1 MLQTAKDAALRTAPE
16 MTVPDPVFDPV
27 PDPDG
32 GSWPPAREAWTA
44 AILLMLAYTL
54 AFVDRQ
60 ALALLVQ
67 PIKEDLG
74 ASDTAMS
81 LLYGLSFTLFYVIV
95 GIPVAWL
102 ADRSNR
108 RNIIVVSIFVWSL
121 ATAACGMTRSYGG
134 LFAARVAVG
143 TGEGGLSPAA
153 YSILADYFPKNR
165 LALAMGVY
173 NMGVYLGGAGALI
186 LGGLIAGA
194 VPPSSEIAIPVLG
207 TMKGWHIIFLALGI
221 PGALLSLAMLFVR
234 EPVRRGGVPKLAEPA
249 GHENPGRKGS
259 ASVAQLFGQLSAHGR
274 AYFGIIVGFALMI
287 FVGNGTG
294 AWIPAF
300 LERSYGMS
308 ISQIGASYGWMVFF
322 CGTSGA
328 LCGGFAGSWLQK
340 RGLVNGN
347 LLAAVIGFTALIPLT
362 IGFPLMPTAGLALA
376 GVGGMNFFA
385 GFNFGGGLASLQSLT
400 PNRMRAQVSVIYM
413 LAINLVGSTLGPTSV
428 ALVTDMVFADPSRL
442 GLSISIVCAVA
453 SPLAL
458 AALLFGM
465 SGLPRRERAA

>member
-1 MLQTAKDAALRTAPE
+1 MLQTAKDAALKTAPE

-54 AFVDRQ
+54 TFVDRQ

-153 YSILADYFPKNR
+153 HSILADYFPKNR

-194 VPPSSEIAIPVLG
+194 VPPSSEISIPVLG

-234 EPVRRGGVPKLAEPA
+234 EPVRRGGAPKLAEPA
-249 GHENPGRKGS
+249 GHESPGRKGS

-340 RGLVNGN
+340 RGVVNGN

-385 GFNFGGGLASLQSLT
+385 GFNFGGGLATLQALT

>member
-1 MLQTAKDAALRTAPE
+1 MLRIAEDTALMMEQDR
-16 MTVPDPVFDPV
+16 DSRD
-27 PDPDG
+27 
-32 GSWPPAREAWTA
+32 WPPTGQAWTA

-121 ATAACGMTRSYGG
+121 ATAACGIARSYAG

-153 YSILADYFPKNR
+153 HSILSDYFPKER

-194 VPPSSEIAIPVLG
+194 VPPSSEISVPILG
-207 TMKGWHIIFLALGI
+207 YMKGWHIIFLALGI
-221 PGALLSLAMLFVR
+221 PGALLSFAMLLVR
-234 EPVRRGGVPKLAEPA
+234 EPARRASGSRTAEEEGGKEAAA
-249 GHENPGRKGS
+249 GVG
-259 ASVAQLFGQLSAHGR
+259 QLFRQLATHGR
-274 AYFGIIVGFALMI
+274 AYFGIILGFALMI

-308 ISQIGASYGWMVFF
+308 ISQIGSSYGWMVFF

-340 RGLVNGN
+340 RGIPNGN
-347 LLAAVIGFTALIPLT
+347 LLAAVVGFTALIPLT
-362 IGFPLMPTAGLALA
+362 IGFPLMPTAALALA

-385 GFNFGGGLASLQSLT
+385 GFNFGGGLATLQSLT

-413 LAINLVGSTLGPTSV
+413 LAINLIGSTLGPTSV
-428 ALVTDMVFADPSRL
+428 ALVTDLVFADPARL
-442 GLSISIVCAVA
+442 GISISIVCAVA

-465 SGLPRRERAA
+465 SGLPRKECPA